1 MIKSVFMIKMGKIA
15 QTKIMLILKT
25 KINLSKSNFF
35 KFKYFCISCAI
46 YKYDPPPSSSFLY
59 DKVVI
64 GKWEFFV
71 RHIFSGE

>member
-1 MIKSVFMIKMGKIA
+1 MIKMGKIA

-35 KFKYFCISCAI
+35 LFKYFASHVRNINMT
-46 YKYDPPPSSSFLY
+46 PPSSSFLY

-71 RHIFSGE
+71 SHIFSGE